1 MLVLGCTLYL
11 CVCMLHSVGGIA
23 VVCLALVGWVVVWGV
38 CMLCDAYGV
47 VCILCEL
54 GGCGLCR
61 EHALSLK

>member
-11 CVCMLHSVGGIA
+11 CVCMLRSVGGMA
-23 VVCLALVGWVVVWGV
+23 VVCLALVGGV